1 LADPVIAATQANRIE
16 WLLSMSSFF
25 DQSSDQSQVKA
36 AIVANYF
43 WAWAKVII
51 SVAKKSRDP
60 RIAYID
66 LFAGP
71 GRYTDGT
78 MSTPL
83 RILESAI
90 ADPDMRDMLVT
101 VFNDR
106 NSDHSNSLQ
115 TAIASI
121 DGIDSLR
128 HKPQV
133 YSYVVGDEIVNQFE
147 QIPLVPTLFF
157 VDPWGYKGL
166 SLRLINSVLK
176 DWGCDCIFFFNYNR
190 INMGL
195 PNKAVDEHVDCLF
208 GKERADKLRAS
219 LQGLIPEER
228 ETAIVEEL
236 AVALQELGGKY
247 VLPFCFLNNQGT
259 RTSHYLI
266 FVSKHV
272 RGYEIMKDIMA
283 KQSSKADQQV
293 PSFSYC
299 HADRKYRLLFEL
311 TRPLDDLEQ
320 MLVDKFAGQT
330 LTMKQIFDSHHI
342 GRPYLLKN
350 YKAALLAME
359 NDGRIVTDPS
369 KRRANTMAGHV
380 RVTFLP
386 APSG

>member
-1 LADPVIAATQANRIE
+1 
-16 WLLSMSSFF
+16 MSSFF
-25 DQSSDQSQVKA
+25 DQSTDQSRVKA

-51 SVAKKSRDP
+51 SVAKNGRDR

-71 GRYTDGT
+71 GRYSDGT

-90 ADPDMRDMLVT
+90 ADPDMREMLVT

-106 NSDHSNSLQ
+106 NSDHSKTLE
-115 TAIASI
+115 TAIASVP
-121 DGIDSLR
+121 GIDTLR
-128 HKPQV
+128 YKPRV
-133 YSYVVGDEIVNQFE
+133 NNYEVGDEIVKQFE
-147 QIPLVPTLFF
+147 QMSLVPTLFF

-195 PNKAVDEHVDCLF
+195 PNEAVDEHMDCLF
-208 GKERADKLRAS
+208 GKERADRLRAS
-219 LQGLIPEER
+219 LQGLGPAER

-236 AVALQELGGKY
+236 AEALQELGGKY
-247 VLPFCFLNNQGT
+247 VLPFCFHNDEGT

-272 RGYEIMKDIMA
+272 RGYEIMKQVMA
-283 KQSSKADQQV
+283 SQSSKADQQV

-299 HADRKYRLLFEL
+299 PADRKYPLLFEL

-320 MLVDKFAGQT
+320 MLLDEFAGRT
-330 LTMKQIFDSHHI
+330 LSMKQIFDAHQV
-342 GRPYLLKN
+342 GRPYLPKN
-350 YKAALLAME
+350 YKAVLTKLERE
-359 NDGRIVTDPS
+359 NRVTANPPAS
-369 KRRANTMAGHV
+369 KRRANTFADSV
-380 RVTFLP
+380 QVTFP
-386 APSG
+386 ARKPDATPRG

>member
-1 LADPVIAATQANRIE
+1 MT
-16 WLLSMSSFF
+16 SFF
-25 DQSSDQSQVKA
+25 EQSTDQSRVKA

-43 WAWAKVII
+43 WAWAKVIL
-51 SVAKKSRDP
+51 SVAKKSRDR

-83 RILESAI
+83 LILERAI
-90 ADPDMRDMLVT
+90 SDPDMRDMLVT

-106 NSDHSNSLQ
+106 NSDHSKTLE
-115 TAIASI
+115 TAIASVK
-121 DGIDSLR
+121 GVETLR
-128 HKPQV
+128 FKPQV
-133 YSYVVGDEIVNQFE
+133 NNYEVGDEIVKQFE
-147 QIPLVPTLFF
+147 QMSLVPTLFF

-195 PNKAVDEHVDCLF
+195 PNDAVDEHMDCLF
-208 GKERADKLRAS
+208 GKERADRLRAS
-219 LQGLIPEER
+219 LQGLAPEER

-236 AVALQELGGKY
+236 AEALQELGGRY
-247 VLPFCFLNNQGT
+247 VLPFCFLNDEGT

-272 RGYEIMKDIMA
+272 RGYEIMKQVMA
-283 KQSSKADQQV
+283 SQSSKADQQV

-299 HADRKYRLLFEL
+299 PADRKYPLLFEL

-320 MLVDKFAGQT
+320 MLLHEFAGRT
-330 LTMKQIFDSHHI
+330 LSMKQIFDAHQV
-342 GRPYLLKN
+342 GRPYLPKN
-350 YKAALLAME
+350 YKAVLTKLEQE
-359 NDGRIVTDPS
+359 NRITANPPAS
-369 KRRANTMAGHV
+369 KRRASTFADSV
-380 RVTFLP
+380 QVTFP
-386 APSG
+386 ARKPDATLRG

>member
-1 LADPVIAATQANRIE
+1 MD
-16 WLLSMSSFF
+16 SFF
-25 DQSSDQSQVKA
+25 DQSTDQSRVKA

-51 SVAKKSRDP
+51 SVAKKRQDR

-78 MSTPL
+78 LSTPL
-83 RILESAI
+83 LILERAI
-90 ADPDMRDMLVT
+90 SDPDMRDMLVT
-101 VFNDR
+101 VFNDG
-106 NSDHSNSLQ
+106 NSDHSSTLE

-121 DGIDSLR
+121 KGVESLR
-128 HKPQV
+128 FKPHV
-133 YSYVVGDEIVNQFE
+133 YNYEVGDEIVKQFE
-147 QIPLVPTLFF
+147 QMSLPPTLFF

-195 PNKAVDEHVDCLF
+195 PNDAVEGHMDCLF
-208 GKERADKLRAS
+208 GKERADKLRES
-219 LQGLIPEER
+219 LQSLGPEER

-236 AVALQELGGKY
+236 AEALQELGGKY
-247 VLPFCFLNNQGT
+247 VLPFCFLNDEGS

-272 RGYEIMKDIMA
+272 LGYEIMKGVMA
-283 KQSSKADQQV
+283 TQSSKADQQV

-299 HADRKYRLLFEL
+299 AADRRYRLLFEL

-320 MLVDKFAGQT
+320 MLLDEFADR
-330 LTMKQIFDSHHI
+330 TMSVREIFDAHNV

-350 YKAALLAME
+350 YKAVLLKLE
-359 NDGRIVTDPS
+359 RETRITTNPS
-369 KRRANTMAGHV
+369 KRKANTMADHV
-380 RVTFLP
+380 KVTFSPPVRP
-386 APSG
+386 ASP

>member
-1 LADPVIAATQANRIE
+1 MT
-16 WLLSMSSFF
+16 SFF
-25 DQSSDQSQVKA
+25 EQSTDQSRVKA

-43 WAWAKVII
+43 WAWAKVIL

-83 RILESAI
+83 LILERAI
-90 ADPDMRDMLVT
+90 SDPDMRNMLVT
-101 VFNDR
+101 VFNDG
-106 NSDHSNSLQ
+106 NSDHSSTLK

-121 DGIDSLR
+121 KGIESLR
-128 HKPQV
+128 HKPQINN
-133 YSYVVGDEIVNQFE
+133 YEVGEEIVKQFE
-147 QIPLVPTLFF
+147 QMSLVPTLFF

-195 PNKAVDEHVDCLF
+195 PNDAVDEHMDCLF
-208 GKERADKLRAS
+208 GKARADRLRAS
-219 LQGLIPEER
+219 LQGLSPEER
-228 ETAIVEEL
+228 EMAIVEEL
-236 AVALQELGGKY
+236 AEALQELGGEY
-247 VLPFCFLNNQGT
+247 VLPFCFHNDEGT
-259 RTSHYLI
+259 RTNHYLI

-272 RGYEIMKDIMA
+272 RGYEIMKQVMA
-283 KQSSKADQQV
+283 SQSSKADQQV

-299 HADRKYRLLFEL
+299 PADRKYPLLFEL

-320 MLVDKFAGQT
+320 MLLEEFAGQT
-330 LTMKQIFDSHHI
+330 MTMKQIFDAHNV
-342 GRPYLLKN
+342 GRPYLAKN
-350 YKAALLAME
+350 YKTVLSKLE
-359 NDGRIVTDPS
+359 QDEKIIVRPPAS
-369 KRRANTMAGHV
+369 KRRANTFGDSV
-380 RVTFLP
+380 QVTFP
-386 APSG
+386 TR

>member
-1 LADPVIAATQANRIE
+1 MN
-16 WLLSMSSFF
+16 SFF
-25 DQSSDQSQVKA
+25 EQSTDQSRVKA

-43 WAWAKVII
+43 WAWAKVIM
-51 SVAKKSRDP
+51 SVAKKGPNP

-78 MSTPL
+78 LSTPL
-83 RILESAI
+83 LILEQAI
-90 ADPDMRDMLVT
+90 ADPDMRNMLVT

-106 NSDHSNSLQ
+106 NTDHSKTLE
-115 TAIASI
+115 TAIT
-121 DGIDSLR
+121 SLPGVETLR
-128 HKPQV
+128 FKPQV
-133 YSYVVGDEIVNQFE
+133 NNYEVGDELVKQFE
-147 QIPLVPTLFF
+147 QMSLVPTLFF

-195 PNKAVDEHVDCLF
+195 PNDAVDEHIDCLF
-208 GKERADKLRAS
+208 GKDRADKLRAS
-219 LQGLIPEER
+219 LQSLSPQDR

-236 AVALQELGGKY
+236 AEALQELGGKY
-247 VLPFCFLNNQGT
+247 VLPFCFHNDEGT

-272 RGYEIMKDIMA
+272 RGYEIMKQVMA

-299 HADRKYRLLFEL
+299 PADQRYRLLFEL

-320 MLVDKFAGQT
+320 MLLDEFAGRT
-330 LTMKQIFDSHHI
+330 MTMKQVFDAHHV
-342 GRPYLLKN
+342 GRPYLAKN
-350 YKAALLAME
+350 YKAVLAKLE
-359 NDGRIVTDPS
+359 LDGKIVVDPPAA
-369 KRRANTMAGHV
+369 RRRKGTFSDDAS
-380 RVTFLP
+380 VTFRD
-386 APSG
+386 APSAHPKR

>member
-1 LADPVIAATQANRIE
+1 
-16 WLLSMSSFF
+16 MSSFF
-25 DQSSDQSQVKA
+25 DQSTDQSRVKA

-51 SVAKKSRDP
+51 SVAKKGRDR

-78 MSTPL
+78 LSTPL
-83 RILESAI
+83 LILERAI
-90 ADPDMRDMLVT
+90 ADPDLREMLVT
-101 VFNDR
+101 VFNDC
-106 NSDHSNSLQ
+106 NSDHSRTLE
-115 TAIASI
+115 TAIAALP
-121 DGIDSLR
+121 GIETLR
-128 HKPQV
+128 YKPRVQN
-133 YSYVVGDEIVNQFE
+133 YEVGEEIVKQFE
-147 QIPLVPTLFF
+147 QMSLVPTLFF

-195 PNKAVDEHVDCLF
+195 PNDAVDEHMDCLF
-208 GKERADKLRAS
+208 GKERADALRES
-219 LQGLIPEER
+219 LKGLVPAER

-236 AVALQELGGKY
+236 SQAIRDLGGKY
-247 VLPFCFLNNQGT
+247 VLPFCFLNDQGT

-272 RGYEIMKDIMA
+272 RGYEIMKEVMA

-299 HADRKYRLLFEL
+299 PADRKYPLLFEL

-320 MLVDKFAGQT
+320 MLLDEFAGR
-330 LTMKQIFDSHHI
+330 TMTVRGLFDAHHV

-350 YKAALLAME
+350 YKAVLLKLEREGKIRA
-359 NDGRIVTDPS
+359 NPA
-369 KRRANTMAGHV
+369 KRKTNTMADHV
-380 RVTFLP
+380 QVCFFR
-386 APSG
+386 

>member
-1 LADPVIAATQANRIE
+1 MT
-16 WLLSMSSFF
+16 SFF
-25 DQSSDQSQVKA
+25 EQSTDQSRVKA

-43 WAWAKVII
+43 WAWAKVIL
-51 SVAKKSRDP
+51 SVAKNSKDR

-83 RILESAI
+83 LILKRAVS
-90 ADPDMRDMLVT
+90 DPDMREMLVT

-106 NSDHSNSLQ
+106 NSDHSKTLE
-115 TAIASI
+115 TAIASVK
-121 DGIDSLR
+121 GIESL
-128 HKPQV
+128 HYKPQV
-133 YSYVVGDEIVNQFE
+133 NNYEVGDELVKQFE
-147 QIPLVPTLFF
+147 QMSLVPTLFF

-195 PNKAVDEHVDCLF
+195 PNDAVDEHMDCLF
-208 GKERADKLRAS
+208 GKARADKLRAA
-219 LQGLIPEER
+219 LQGLAPEER

-236 AVALQELGGKY
+236 AEALQELGGKY
-247 VLPFCFLNNQGT
+247 VLPFGFLNDEGT

-272 RGYEIMKDIMA
+272 RGYEIMKQVMA
-283 KQSSKADQQV
+283 SQSSKADQQV

-299 HADRKYRLLFEL
+299 PADRKYRLLFEL

-320 MLVDKFAGQT
+320 LLLDEFTGRTMS
-330 LTMKQIFDSHHI
+330 MKQIFDAHHV
-342 GRPYLLKN
+342 GRAYLPKN
-350 YKAALLAME
+350 YKAVLAKLE
-359 NDGRIVTDPS
+359 QGGKITANPPAS
-369 KRRANTMAGHV
+369 SRRTNTFADTV
-380 RVTFLP
+380 RVTFPIIARTLP
-386 APSG
+386 KPG

>member
-1 LADPVIAATQANRIE
+1 MDP
-16 WLLSMSSFF
+16 FF
-25 DQSSDQSQVKA
+25 DQSTDQSRVKA

-43 WAWAKVII
+43 WAWAKVIM
-51 SVAKKSRDP
+51 SVAKKSRDR

-78 MSTPL
+78 TSTPVL
-83 RILESAI
+83 ILQQAI
-90 ADPDMRDMLVT
+90 ADADMRDMLVT
-101 VFNDR
+101 IFNDV
-106 NSDHSNSLQ
+106 NGDHSRTLEQ
-115 TAIASI
+115 AVASI
-121 DGIDSLR
+121 DGIASLR
-128 HKPQV
+128 YKPKV
-133 YSYVVGDEIVNQFE
+133 YNYEVGEEIIKRFE
-147 QIPLVPTLFF
+147 QMSFVPTLFF

-195 PNKAVDEHVDCLF
+195 PNNAVDEHIDCLF
-208 GKERADKLRAS
+208 GKERADGLRAA
-219 LQGLIPEER
+219 LVGLKREER

-236 AVALQELGGKY
+236 AEALQQLGGRY
-247 VLPFCFLNNQGT
+247 VLPFCFLNDEGT

-272 RGYEIMKDIMA
+272 RGYEIMKEVMA

-299 HADRKYRLLFEL
+299 PADRKYRLLFEL
-311 TRPLDDLEQ
+311 TRPLDDLEEI
-320 MLVDKFAGQT
+320 LLKDFAGR
-330 LTMKQIFDSHHI
+330 TMTVKEIFDIHNV

-350 YKAALLAME
+350 YKTVLLKLE
-359 NDGRIVTDPS
+359 KERRITTRPA
-369 KRRANTMAGHV
+369 KRRANTMAEHV
-380 RVTFLP
+380 QVTFP
-386 APSG
+386 IT